1 MRYFIIAGEASGDLH
16 GSNLMRE
23 IKNTD
28 REAEFCFLGGDMM
41 SLAGGRPLIH
51 YRQMAFMGIVS
62 VILHL
67 RTVLRNLYVCKKALR
82 TFSPDVLILI
92 DYPSFNLRIAKYAKQ
107 KLGLKVFY
115 YISPKL
121 WAWKE
126 YRIKHIK
133 TLVDNM
139 FCIFPFEVDFYKK
152 HDYTKTL
159 YVGNPL
165 MDAID
170 ARPEKGEP
178 FSAFVRRN
186 KLEQKPVVA
195 LLAGSR
201 KKEIADNLPVM
212 VSIMNEFPECQFVVA
227 GAPGIATSYYTQFVA
242 GHNVKIVF
250 GQTYALLQQASA
262 ALVTSGTATL
272 ETALLNIPQV
282 VTYNVKFGRI
292 ILFLYKI
299 LIHTPYF
306 SLVNIITGKPV
317 VKELLGS
324 QVTQQALKDELKSLL
339 YNISYRKQML
349 HEYQLLHKQL
359 GSAGAS
365 KTAAEA
371 MVQLLSSK
379 VD

>member
-41 SLAGGRPLIH
+41 SLVGGKPLIH

-67 RTVLRNLYVCKKALR
+67 RTVLHNLYVCKKALR

-139 FCIFPFEVDFYKK
+139 FCIFPFEIEFYKK

-170 ARPEKGEP
+170 TRPEKGEP

-186 KLEQKPVVA
+186 KLEQKPIVA

-227 GAPGIATSYYTQFVA
+227 GAPGIATSYYTQFIA

-282 VTYNVKFGRI
+282 VTYNMKLGRVM
-292 ILFLYKI
+292 LFLYNI
-299 LIHTPYF
+299 VIHTPYF

-324 QVTQQALKDELKSLL
+324 QVTPQALQDELKSLL

-349 HEYQLLHKQL
+349 HEYQLLYKQL

-371 MVQLLSSK
+371 MVQLLASK